1 MGVPSKCDGAPM
13 RFFWR
18 GIDAIETIDAIDAI
32 DAIDT
37 IGAIGRMGDF
47 FGVPQPTEAHCSPFA
62 VSKLRFRL
70 RLRLHGVA
78 HNTPSPMAS
87 LRSALSLPVGGH
99 LCVGVF

>member
-37 IGAIGRMGDF
+37 IGAIG
-47 FGVPQPTEAHCSPFA
+47 
-62 VSKLRFRL
+62 
-70 RLRLHGVA
+70 
-78 HNTPSPMAS
+78 
-87 LRSALSLPVGGH
+87 
-99 LCVGVF
+99 